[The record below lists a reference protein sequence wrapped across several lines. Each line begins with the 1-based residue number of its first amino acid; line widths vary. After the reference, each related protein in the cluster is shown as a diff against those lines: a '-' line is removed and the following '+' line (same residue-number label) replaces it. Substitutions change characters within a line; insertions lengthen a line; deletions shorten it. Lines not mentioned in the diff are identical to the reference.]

1 MPKILIC
8 IPTYKRN
15 NSLLECVKS
24 IQKLNLINKCEVSI
38 LIIDNTVNNN
48 SQKILKQIKK
58 TKLNIYHLNEKKR
71 GIVHARNKCLI
82 SAKEFNPKYLA
93 FVDDDVRLDKNW
105 LQNNLLIMNKFKADI
120 VTGPQKYLK
129 INQNKNLIN
138 YNELFEKK
146 YNSEPKKVKWA
157 ATNNVFIKYK
167 FLRLNPNLK
176 FD

>member
-1 MPKILIC
+1 M
-8 IPTYKRN
+8 
-15 NSLLECVKS
+15 
-24 IQKLNLINKCEVSI
+24 
-38 LIIDNTVNNN
+38 
-48 SQKILKQIKK
+48 
-58 TKLNIYHLNEKKR
+58 
-71 GIVHARNKCLI
+71 I

-146 YNSEPKKVKWA
+146 IQFRA
-157 ATNNVFIKYK
+157 
-167 FLRLNPNLK
+167 
-176 FD
+176 

>member
-24 IQKLNLINKCEVSI
+24 IKKLNLINKCEVDI
-38 LIIDNTVNNN
+38 LIMDNTANNN

-157 ATNNVFIKYK
+157 ATNNVFIKYFFK
-167 FLRLNPNLK
+167 RFPDNATLL
-176 FD
+176 